1 MRVMTIR
8 EAVIFLNA
16 PAPDGLGMKTT
27 HAWVRWMAEP
37 TADGRRRLP
46 FFKAPGGGKTT
57 KLLTTDE
64 ALREHFKRLADA
76 AIAGIHGAA

>member
-1 MRVMTIR
+1 MTLR

-16 PAPDGLGMKTT
+16 PPPEGLGMSAS

-37 TADGRRRLP
+37 DAAGKRRLP
-46 FFKAPGGGKTT
+46 FFKPPGGGKTT

-64 ALREHFKRLADA
+64 ALREHFRRMADEA
-76 AIAGIHGAA
+76 LAGIHGAS